1 MIYNK
6 NDRVII
12 KDIKSKTEL
21 NMEEGRVINY
31 DNISK
36 RYTVKIE
43 GLEYNI
49 KSDNL
54 FKITKYDN
62 DKSREIIRDI
72 ATDIT
77 DDIKYINQWFMDKR
91 VKCYILEED
100 NKIKCFALLSKMDF
114 DPMKEY
120 NNPYTLNY
128 IYTLPPYR
136 RNNLA
141 YNLLYNIK
149 GKEQLTAFTSDEI
162 SDKLFTK
169 SKYISNGFC
178 FRSL

>member
-1 MIYNK
+1 MYKK
-6 NDRVII
+6 NDRIII
-12 KDIKSKTEL
+12 KDIKSITEL
-21 NMEEGRVINY
+21 NMKEGRVINY

-36 RYTVKIE
+36 RYTIKIE

-49 KSDNL
+49 KSENL
-54 FKITKYDN
+54 FKITKYNN
-62 DKSREIIRDI
+62 DKSREIIREI
-72 ATDIT
+72 AKDIT

-100 NKIKCFALLSKMDF
+100 NKIKCFALLSKMDY

-128 IYTLPPYR
+128 IYTLPAYR

-169 SKYISNGFC
+169 SKYISKGLC